1 MTEILCCYANDLL
14 TCHCLCLMCQRSSQ
28 LAVVPIAKV
37 DTFMR
42 RSSSEGGIAGSASSS
57 PRGDSPA
64 ALLALDDIAGNGA
77 LR

>member
-1 MTEILCCYANDLL
+1 
-14 TCHCLCLMCQRSSQ
+14 